1 MTEVKIL
8 KAALR
13 HTAYFDASADTTAF
27 DDMIHDLVVV
37 IRRFAPGLNRF
48 EIELALATF
57 RTRHTEALA
66 DLVADLAHRAVT
78 EAYDYAIQDAEIP
91 AEREDHAA
99 HAANTGAI
107 TP

>member
-1 MTEVKIL
+1 MTEADIL

-13 HTAYFDASADTTAF
+13 HTACFDASADASAF
-27 DDMIHDLVVV
+27 VDDMIDHLVVV

-66 DLVADLAHRAVT
+66 DLVADPAHQAVT
-78 EAYDYAIQDAEIP
+78 EAYDYAAIQNEEIP
-91 AEREDHAA
+91 AQA
-99 HAANTGAI
+99 G
-107 TP
+107 